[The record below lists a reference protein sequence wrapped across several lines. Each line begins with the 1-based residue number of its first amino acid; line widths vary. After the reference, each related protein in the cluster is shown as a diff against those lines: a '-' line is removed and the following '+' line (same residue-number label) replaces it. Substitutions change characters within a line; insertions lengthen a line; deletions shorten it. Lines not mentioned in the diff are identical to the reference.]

1 MGGPR
6 GLYPFLSGFDRESPC
21 SPCTRWE
28 QAVQMLLSDGLPHSM
43 QTGFFFSVMV
53 PFILAA
59 SVGGVNP
66 GGGEFC
72 VSGFGVGCYNI

>member
-1 MGGPR
+1 MGGRR

-28 QAVQMLLSDGLPHSM
+28 QAVQMLLSDGLPHSI

-53 PFILAA
+53 PFILARR
-59 SVGGVNP
+59 SGRSQP
-66 GGGEFC
+66 GRE
-72 VSGFGVGCYNI
+72 